1 VGVFGNELEEYEVEE
16 REDVEEGDDKEDIF
30 FLGIMEEGDQESSA
44 RFSNDPGGGGGGW
57 GRGGS
62 LETFLLDR
70 LGFLSSLSSSL

>member
-44 RFSNDPGGGGGGW
+44 RFSNDPGGGGGGG
-57 GRGGS
+57 GRGGGWGIR
-62 LETFLLDR
+62 R
-70 LGFLSSLSSSL
+70 LGEVGLGIEWGLT